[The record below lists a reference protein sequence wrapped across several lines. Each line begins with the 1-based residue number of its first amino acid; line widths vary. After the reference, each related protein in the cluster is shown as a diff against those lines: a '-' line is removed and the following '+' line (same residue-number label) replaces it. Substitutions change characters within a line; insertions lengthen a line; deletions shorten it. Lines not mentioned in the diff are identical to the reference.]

1 MRRLLTLLVVVMLT
15 LGAGGGVLAQDDGP
29 SPDSPTKDRDDDAV
43 TDDEGEQ
50 DESDSDDEGATPE
63 SDTPVDDEPNEDEP
77 LPEAPDGPLD
87 LAAMTLDSEEIPEG
101 FQLVAETYI
110 DLDIL
115 AENLSELVTA
125 DELED
130 LGIVGYYETT
140 YVAVDGGSQ
149 IRSYVIEYPDANAV
163 EDGFAL
169 LEDEERMVPGETDL
183 EDAPGPE
190 GIGEEPSEVT
200 TGTYGE
206 PGAEQS
212 SVDITF
218 RIDRLGVGVAMETFD
233 GSEPDEDLI
242 EELAEVKE
250 ARVVAALT
258 GEEIENVDPRLVE
271 RVVTFEGETTFE
283 GYQSVSDAYGSV
295 DSPAADGF
303 IASYVRGATFS
314 DDPTETIAPYVT
326 VGVSSYEDEDAVLA
340 VLDASDQIIPQFP
353 ELEEIDTPLIEG
365 SATVGYSFESLIE
378 GGDLASVRLLVAVDD
393 ELLSVDVQ
401 GFASAD
407 DALEAA
413 VAVAEAEVACVG
425 GGDCGPVGLPDGLG
439 GDEDDGTPVVS
450 PDEDVDE
457 QDEETS

>member
-1 MRRLLTLLVVVMLT
+1 MRRLLTLLMVLMLA
-15 LGAGGGVLAQDDGP
+15 LGAAGGVLAQDDGP

-50 DESDSDDEGATPE
+50 DADDEDATPE
-63 SDTPVDDEPNEDEP
+63 SDSPVDDDPNEDEP
-77 LPEAPDGPLD
+77 LPEAPAGPLD
-87 LAAMTLDSEEIPEG
+87 LAAMTLDSEELPEG
-101 FQLVAETYI
+101 FQLVAESYI
-110 DLDIL
+110 DLDLL
-115 AENLSELVTA
+115 AENLSELATD
-125 DELED
+125 DELDD

-140 YVAVDGGSQ
+140 YAAVDGGSH
-149 IRSYVIEYPDANAV
+149 IRSYVIEYPDVNAV

-169 LEDEERMVPGETDL
+169 FEDEERMVPGETGLD
-183 EDAPGPE
+183 DAPGPE

-212 SVDITF
+212 AVDITF

-233 GSEPDEDLI
+233 GSEPDEDLV

-258 GEEIENVDPRLVE
+258 GEAIENVDPRLVE
-271 RVVTFEGETTFE
+271 RVVTFSGETNFE

-326 VGVSSYEDEDAVLA
+326 VGVSSYGDEDEVLA
-340 VLDASDQIIPQFP
+340 VLDASDQIMPQFP
-353 ELEEIDTPLIEG
+353 GLEEIDAPMIDR
-365 SATVGYSFESLIE
+365 SPTVGYSFESLIE
-378 GGDLASVRLLVAVDD
+378 GDDLASVRLFVAVDD
-393 ELLSVDVQ
+393 ALLSVDVQ
-401 GFASAD
+401 GFASTD

-413 VAVAEAEVACVG
+413 VSVAEEAVACVD
-425 GGDCGPVGLPDGLG
+425 GGDCGPVNLPAGPG
-439 GDEDDGTPVVS
+439 SGEDDGTPVAS
-450 PDEDVDE
+450 PNDESDVG
-457 QDEETS
+457 TV

>member
-1 MRRLLTLLVVVMLT
+1 MRRLLTLLMVLMLA
-15 LGAGGGVLAQDDGP
+15 LGAAGGVLAQDDGP

-50 DESDSDDEGATPE
+50 DADDEDATPE
-63 SDTPVDDEPNEDEP
+63 SDSPVDDDPNEDEP
-77 LPEAPDGPLD
+77 LPEAPAGPLD
-87 LAAMTLDSEEIPEG
+87 LAAMTLDSEELPEG
-101 FQLVAETYI
+101 FQLVAESYI
-110 DLDIL
+110 DLDLL
-115 AENLSELVTA
+115 AENLSELATD
-125 DELED
+125 DELDD

-140 YVAVDGGSQ
+140 YAAVDGGSQ
-149 IRSYVIEYPDANAV
+149 IRSYVIEYPDVNAV

-169 LEDEERMVPGETDL
+169 FEDEERMVPGETGLD
-183 EDAPGPE
+183 DAPGPE

-212 SVDITF
+212 AVDITF

-233 GSEPDEDLI
+233 GSEPDEDLV
-242 EELAEVKE
+242 EELAEEKE

-258 GEEIENVDPRLVE
+258 GEAIENVDPRLVE
-271 RVVTFEGETTFE
+271 RVVTFSGETTFE

-326 VGVSSYEDEDAVLA
+326 VGVSSYGDEDEVLA
-340 VLDASDQIIPQFP
+340 VLDASDQIMPQFP
-353 ELEEIDTPLIEG
+353 GLEEIDAPMIDR
-365 SATVGYSFESLIE
+365 SPTVGYSFESLIE
-378 GGDLASVRLLVAVDD
+378 GNDLASVRLFVAVDD
-393 ELLSVDVQ
+393 ALLSVDVQ
-401 GFASAD
+401 GFASTD

-413 VAVAEAEVACVG
+413 VSVAEEAVACVD
-425 GGDCGPVGLPDGLG
+425 GGDCGPVSLPAGLG
-439 GDEDDGTPVVS
+439 SGEDDGTPVAS
-450 PDEDVDE
+450 PNDESDVG
-457 QDEETS
+457 TV